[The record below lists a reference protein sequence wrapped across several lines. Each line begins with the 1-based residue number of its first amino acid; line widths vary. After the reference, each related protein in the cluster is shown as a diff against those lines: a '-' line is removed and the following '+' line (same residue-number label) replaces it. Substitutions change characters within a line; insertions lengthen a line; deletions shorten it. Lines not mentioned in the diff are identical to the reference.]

1 MDRACRGRRPRREGG
16 RREKFILPDR
26 NERRR
31 PQLAKALGG
40 DVGDGPQIPGEKT
53 MTARATALCTLFL
66 SCGLAGAAAAATT
79 SPAPAGDQNAAPN
92 PQAATH
98 ISQKLRADL
107 AKAGFTDITIMP
119 SSFLVRAKDSEGNP
133 VMMVINPDS
142 LTEVTEHSEG
152 TRHEE
157 APLAGAIKGEPNSPI
172 PSPAPK

>member
-1 MDRACRGRRPRREGG
+1 
-16 RREKFILPDR
+16 
-26 NERRR
+26 
-31 PQLAKALGG
+31 
-40 DVGDGPQIPGEKT
+40 
-53 MTARATALCTLFL
+53 MTARSTTLCALLLT
-66 SCGLAGAAAAATT
+66 CGLAGSAAAATT

-98 ISQKLRADL
+98 ISQKLRSNL

-152 TRHEE
+152 TGHDE

-172 PSPAPK
+172 PSPAPKQ